1 MRRWLVPT
9 LAALALVA
17 CGSDSN
23 KSTSSPTSTR
33 AGANQSEGGGVAT
46 ASSAPT
52 SSPSVP
58 GNQVPRQVILT
69 AEIDVATQDVAAAT
83 TKARSIATSAGGELF
98 GEDSV
103 NGPNATATLT
113 LKVPPD
119 RLDKVLDDI
128 GRLGDEKRRQ
138 LKADDVT
145 QKVVDLASRIATD
158 EVSVNRLRDFLAKA
172 TSTADVATLEAE
184 LTRRET
190 DLETLRGQQRTL
202 QGQVAMATITVTLVG
217 PVKKDTLRDLPGIGH
232 ALRAGVHALWLTI
245 RGIAVGVAY
254 SGPIVL
260 SVLAI
265 AFGSWR
271 LIRRRRRS

>member
-1 MRRWLVPT
+1 M
-9 LAALALVA
+9 
-17 CGSDSN
+17 
-23 KSTSSPTSTR
+23 
-33 AGANQSEGGGVAT
+33 
-46 ASSAPT
+46 
-52 SSPSVP
+52 
-58 GNQVPRQVILT
+58 ILT
-69 AEIDVATQDVAAAT
+69 AEIDVATDDVAKAAS
-83 TKARSIATSAGGELF
+83 KARSIATSAGGDLF
-98 GEDSV
+98 GEDSI
-103 NGPNATATLT
+103 NGANATATLT

-119 RLDKVLDDI
+119 QLDKVLDDI

-145 QKVVDLASRIATD
+145 EKVVDLASRIATD

-190 DLETLRGQQRTL
+190 ELETLRGQQRTL
-202 QGQVAMATITVTLVG
+202 AGQVAMATITVTLVG
-217 PVKKDTLRDLPGIGH
+217 PEKKDKLRDLPGIGH

-254 SGPIVL
+254 AGPITL
-260 SVLAI
+260 AVLAL

-271 LIRRRRRS
+271 LVRRRRRT

>member
-1 MRRWLVPT
+1 MSPPPQARRGP
-9 LAALALVA
+9 
-17 CGSDSN
+17 SR
-23 KSTSSPTSTR
+23 R
-33 AGANQSEGGGVAT
+33 A
-46 ASSAPT
+46 
-52 SSPSVP
+52 
-58 GNQVPRQVILT
+58 R
-69 AEIDVATQDVAAAT
+69 
-83 TKARSIATSAGGELF
+83 GELF
-98 GEDSV
+98 GEDSI
-103 NGPNATATLT
+103 NGQHATATLI

-119 RLDKVLDDI
+119 RLDQVLDDI

-145 QKVVDLASRIATD
+145 EKVVDLASRIATD

-190 DLETLRGQQRTL
+190 ELETLRGQQRTL
-202 QGQVAMATITVTLVG
+202 EGQVAMATITVTLVG
-217 PVKKDTLRDLPGIGH
+217 PEKKDKLRDLPGIGH

-254 SGPIVL
+254 AGPIAL
-260 SVLAI
+260 SVLAL

>member
-1 MRRWLVPT
+1 MRRWLVPV
-9 LAALALVA
+9 LAALALVG
-17 CGSDSN
+17 CGSSSKN
-23 KSTSSPTSTR
+23 TSSAATTAVGAPQAAGGATATSAAASATSTP
-33 AGANQSEGGGVAT
+33 
-46 ASSAPT
+46 SAPAT
-52 SSPSVP
+52 PVS
-58 GNQVPRQVILT
+58 RQVILT
-69 AEIDVATQDVAAAT
+69 AEIDVATDDVAKAAS
-83 TKARSIATSAGGELF
+83 KALSIATSAGGDLF
-98 GEDSV
+98 GEDSI
-103 NGPNATATLT
+103 NGANATATLT

-119 RLDKVLDDI
+119 QLNKVLDDI

-190 DLETLRGQQRTL
+190 ELETLRGQQRTIA
-202 QGQVAMATITVTLVG
+202 GQVAMATITVTLVG
-217 PVKKDTLRDLPGIGH
+217 PEKKDKLRDLPGIGH

-254 SGPIVL
+254 AAPITL
-260 SVLAI
+260 SVLAL

-271 LIRRRRRS
+271 LVRRRRRT

>member
-1 MRRWLVPT
+1 MRRWLIPV
-9 LAALALVA
+9 LAALALVS
-17 CGSDSN
+17 CGSSS
-23 KSTSSPTSTR
+23 KSTSSAATTPASSTP
-33 AGANQSEGGGVAT
+33 AGGVTAT
-46 ASSAPT
+46 
-52 SSPSVP
+52 SVP
-58 GNQVPRQVILT
+58 DAPVTPVPRQVILT
-69 AEIDVATQDVAAAT
+69 ADIEVATDDVATAAS
-83 TKARSIATSAGGELF
+83 KARTIATSAGGDLF

-103 NGPNATATLT
+103 NGQNATATLT

-119 RLDKVLDDI
+119 RLDQVLDDI

-172 TSTADVATLEAE
+172 TSTADVATLESE

-202 QGQVAMATITVTLVG
+202 VGQVAMATITVTLVG
-217 PVKKDTLRDLPGIGH
+217 PEKKDKLRDLPGIGH

-245 RGIAVGVAY
+245 RGIAVGIAY
-254 SGPIVL
+254 AGPIAL
-260 SVLAI
+260 SVLALG
-265 AFGSWR
+265 FGSWR
-271 LIRRRRRS
+271 LIRRLHRSRGASS